1 VEGIEAT
8 LASTRMFRN
17 LTSEQMKGVAALG
30 ENVEFADGASLLI
43 EGQPAD
49 SFFLIRDGFVSLQ
62 TESAAGVI
70 TIETLHNGDPVG
82 WSWLFE
88 PHLNHFDAR
97 SRGVTHAVRFDGAAL
112 RGRCEQEPVLGYELM
127 RSFASVIVERLDAT
141 RLQLLDVYGR
151 ATVS

>member
-1 VEGIEAT
+1 MESIEET

-17 LTSEQMKGVAALG
+17 LTPEQLTGVAALG
-30 ENVEFADGASLLI
+30 ENAEFADGASLLI

-49 SFFLIRDGFVSLQ
+49 SFFLIRDGFVALQ
-62 TESAAGVI
+62 TESPAGVI

-88 PHLNHFDAR
+88 PYLNHFDAR
-97 SRGVTHAVRFDGAAL
+97 SRGVTHGVRFDGAAL
-112 RGRCEQEPVLGYELM
+112 RARCLQEPELGYELM

-141 RLQLLDVYGR
+141 RLRLLDVYGR